1 MPNHDP
7 ASLAESP
14 KRLIASAI
22 AKSRDYYAAR
32 YRMEFARRHIPLVDD
47 ILPQRRFVPGCH
59 TIREVLIAARVKQ
72 QVGILRHTHVSDR
85 KEHRAGR
92 LAMTVDAKALS
103 RCIVFPD
110 HRLEFRKSLGA
121 ARTHPHAKRSN

>member
-1 MPNHDP
+1 MHHDP
-7 ASLAESP
+7 ASSAE

-22 AKSRDYYAAR
+22 AKSRDYYAAGD
-32 YRMEFARRHIPLVDD
+32 RMEFTRRHIPLVDD
-47 ILPQRRFVPGCH
+47 ILAQRRFVPGCH
-59 TIREVLIAARVKQ
+59 TIREVLVAARVKQ
-72 QVGILRHTHVSDR
+72 QVGILRHTDVFDR

-110 HRLEFRKSLGA
+110 HRLEFRKSRGA
-121 ARTHPHAKRSN
+121 ARAHPHAKRSN